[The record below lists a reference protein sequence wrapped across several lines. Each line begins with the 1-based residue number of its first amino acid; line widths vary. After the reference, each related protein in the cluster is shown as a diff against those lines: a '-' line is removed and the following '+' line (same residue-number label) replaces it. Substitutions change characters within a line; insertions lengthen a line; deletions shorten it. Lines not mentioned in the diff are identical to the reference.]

1 MKKEKFLRGKPHVNI
16 GTIGHVDHGKTT
28 LSAALSGYLAR
39 VNGGNAK
46 SIDQID
52 ASPEERKRGITI
64 VAAHLEFE
72 TEKRHYGHID
82 CPGHKDYIKN
92 MITGAA
98 QMDGAIVVIDA
109 NEGAMS
115 QTREH
120 ILLARQIGV
129 PALIVFA
136 NKMDRMSDPELFDL
150 VEVDIRDLLT
160 EHGFPGD
167 ETPVIPGS
175 ALKAIEANCD
185 PAHADTDCIAAL
197 VEALD
202 NYIPDPVRNVDK
214 PFLMP
219 IEGVYSIAG
228 RGTVVTGRVERGL
241 VKVGDQVEILGRGKS
256 HSSTVTSIE
265 TYNSVLDDGL
275 AGESIGC
282 LLRGVAKEDVVR
294 GQILAAPG
302 SIKLHKK
309 FVADIYV
316 VPAKEGGRKTGF
328 NSGYK
333 PQFFMRTADETGT
346 VTILNDSGLAIPGET
361 VTIEVE
367 LIHSTALE
375 KGMDFAIRESNLTV
389 GAGRIA
395 EVKE

>member
-39 VNGGNAK
+39 VSGGLGK

-52 ASPEERKRGITI
+52 ASPEEKRRGITI
-64 VAAHLEFE
+64 TAAHLEFE

-136 NKMDRMSDPELFDL
+136 NKMDRMTDPDLFDL
-150 VEVDIRDLLT
+150 VEADIRDLLT

-175 ALKAIEANCD
+175 ALKAVEANCD
-185 PAHADTDCIAAL
+185 PDHPDTACITAL

-202 NYIPDPVRNVDK
+202 NYIPDPVRDVDK

-219 IEGVYSIAG
+219 IEGVYSIPG
-228 RGTVVTGRVERGL
+228 RGTVVTGRVERG
-241 VKVGDQVEILGRGKS
+241 VVNAGDQVEILGRGKS
-256 HSSTVTSIE
+256 SLTTVTSIE
-265 TYNSVLDDGL
+265 AYNRILDNGS

-282 LLRGVAKEDVVR
+282 LLRGVAKDDVAR
-294 GQILAAPG
+294 GQILAATG
-302 SIKLHKK
+302 SIKLHNK

-333 PQFFMRTADETGT
+333 PQFFLRTADETGSVT
-346 VTILNDSGLAIPGET
+346 VLNDSGLAVPGDT

-395 EVKE
+395 EIK